1 MVDVGPDTTGTLLV
15 KDRSHEGH
23 APFFETA
30 CTLSQAEKA
39 ATTDHY
45 QLKPQELP
53 FFDPYESMGLRGK
66 ARLCVPV
73 GFQDNPCGKHLQ
85 HFSGLSMSDSHPR
98 SLRTQ
103 THAREGTMSMRMHP
117 APPQRDRVVVQC
129 IFLPQGVI
137 CETLHGAPFCP
148 QMAACS

>member
-15 KDRSHEGH
+15 KDGSHEGH

-53 FFDPYESMGLRGK
+53 FFDSYESMGLRGR
-66 ARLCVPV
+66 AGSVFLWDSRTIHAVS
-73 GFQDNPCGKHLQ
+73 PCYPSL
-85 HFSGLSMSDSHPR
+85 PRR
-98 SLRTQ
+98 SL
-103 THAREGTMSMRMHP
+103 
-117 APPQRDRVVVQC
+117 
-129 IFLPQGVI
+129 L
-137 CETLHGAPFCP
+137 LLLL
-148 QMAACS
+148 